1 MLRIKFV
8 EAFQNEFGVFLVLGE
23 NDGLADAFAA
33 VHLYAALHEVLKHEV
48 HGFLVEDKV
57 VQRLRGDE
65 VRNDAF
71 FGKVL
76 KVVFIAFLVFVGK
89 FIVGDALRE
98 KFRRDFI
105 VVVGHQ
111 HVILMHGGVV
121 VVGIGGNAVFEL
133 EEFIGVS
140 GHFGFRRSGQ
150 AEENGVEVF
159 KDGAIFFEDAPVTF
173 VDDDEIEVRGREQHV
188 AVFVLCAVDGVH
200 DGGVGGE
207 HDSRGG
213 VVLVGAKI
221 AKGHVRQV
229 RFEVVLCLRDKR
241 RSVGEEEHVGDVVPP
256 AQHIDQAGGRS
267 GFAGA
272 CGHDEKM
279 LAHAAAAFLAYG
291 AYGCLLIVAVCD
303 VVAYADAFKRQF
315 G

>member
-1 MLRIKFV
+1 M
-8 EAFQNEFGVFLVLGE
+8 
-23 NDGLADAFAA
+23 
-33 VHLYAALHEVLKHEV
+33 
-48 HGFLVEDKV
+48 
-57 VQRLRGDE
+57 
-65 VRNDAF
+65 
-71 FGKVL
+71 
-76 KVVFIAFLVFVGK
+76 
-89 FIVGDALRE
+89 
-98 KFRRDFI
+98 
-105 VVVGHQ
+105 
-111 HVILMHGGVV
+111 
-121 VVGIGGNAVFEL
+121 
-133 EEFIGVS
+133 
-140 GHFGFRRSGQ
+140 
-150 AEENGVEVF
+150 
-159 KDGAIFFEDAPVTF
+159 
-173 VDDDEIEVRGREQHV
+173 RGREQHV

-279 LAHAAAAFLAYG
+279 LAHAAADFLAYG
-291 AYGCLLIVAVCD
+291 AYGCLLIIAVGD
-303 VVAYADAFKRQF
+303 VVVYADVFKRQSGRSPF
-315 G
+315 DDFFQIGLAEKEAYLPLGAALVVPEKGIEAVGREHDGALPETAFETVGVELGLRSFWLPPRRAACRLCPRAHSPHSPSDRERRPCLPLRIPEKRRCPALPVSSSC